1 MNRGLHDRISNM
13 RASVESI
20 IQPDPV
26 NGKLVMSMTG
36 VVKHSMLFGPNLE
49 MRRTISCTLGSS
61 VIKIRDVVTN
71 RGNTPCPH
79 MFLYHCNFG
88 YPLVDAG
95 ACIGCGTCVAACP
108 EGDVLGIVLG
118 KAVVINGSR
127 CIGHGKCAE
136 ACPVGAIQVGLG
148 DITKRDDIPLLDDFN
163 QTNVPGLWIA
173 GELSGFALIN
183 NAVEQGRQVMQRIAA
198 TMGPQG
204 QRTDPDRLDVV
215 IVGAGPAGMSAGLVA
230 EELGLSCVVLDQQ
243 GAGGTI
249 LQYPRRKLVMVQP
262 VEFPRLGKLPRLEYS
277 KEELLEIWEKL
288 YTDYEL
294 DIRNGVRVTG
304 VSGQKDNFGVVT
316 SEGDFRAR
324 HVVLALGR
332 RGTPRRLNVPGE
344 DLSKVAYKLIDAEA
358 YAGRR
363 VLVVGG
369 GDSAVES
376 AMGLAHQEGCRVT
389 VSYRKPEL
397 MRIKQRNADR
407 IAPLIAD
414 GTIDFRGG
422 TTVGSI
428 HEDKVV
434 LEGAGTPAIIPNDD
448 VFILAGGIP
457 PFGFLR
463 EMGVKFGGDQ
473 KDIAAAGE
481 RGVAG

>member
-1 MNRGLHDRISNM
+1 MISPAVAGSWNCGVASDTQGDLIVESLLIWTVVLTLVAGGVVFYTRNFRRQ
-13 RASVESI
+13 RASDRERLT
-20 IQPDPV
+20 QTRD
-26 NGKLVMSMTG
+26 
-36 VVKHSMLFGPNLE
+36 
-49 MRRTISCTLGSS
+49 LGMDKAS
-61 VIKIRDVVTN
+61 
-71 RGNTPCPH
+71 GQ
-79 MFLYHCNFG
+79 
-88 YPLVDAG
+88 YPLVDAS

-148 DITKRDDIPLLDDFN
+148 DITKRDDIPLLDEHN
-163 QTNVPGLWIA
+163 QTTVPGLWIA

-183 NAVEQGRQVMQRIAA
+183 NAVAQGTAVVQRIAA
-198 TMGPQG
+198 TAGPQAT
-204 QRTDPDRLDVV
+204 RTDPDLLDVV

-230 EELGLSCVVLDQQ
+230 GELGLSAVIFDQQ

-262 VEFPRLGKLPRLEYS
+262 VEIPRLGKLPRHEYS

-288 YTDYEL
+288 YSDYDL
-294 DIRNGVRVTG
+294 DIRTGVRVTG
-304 VSGQKDNFGVVT
+304 VTGKQGNFAVT
-316 SEGDFRAR
+316 TSADTFRAR

-344 DLSKVAYKLIDAEA
+344 DLAKVAYKLIDAEA

-369 GDSAVES
+369 GDSAVEA
-376 AMGLAHQEGCRVT
+376 AMGLAHQKGCQVT
-389 VSYRKPEL
+389 MSYRKPDL

-407 IAPLIAD
+407 ITPLIAE
-414 GTIDFRGG
+414 GKIDFRGG
-422 TTVGSI
+422 TTVHSI

-434 LEGAGTPAIIPNDD
+434 LDGANGAAIVPNDE

-463 EMGVKFGGDQ
+463 ELGVKFGGDQ
-473 KDIAAAGE
+473 KEITAESESNRNAAG
-481 RGVAG
+481 

>member
-1 MNRGLHDRISNM
+1 MESLLIWVLMLALVALVVVRYTRGFTARRHADRDRLRQTRELGM
-13 RASVESI
+13 DKA
-20 IQPDPV
+20 
-26 NGKLVMSMTG
+26 TG
-36 VVKHSMLFGPNLE
+36 Q
-49 MRRTISCTLGSS
+49 
-61 VIKIRDVVTN
+61 
-71 RGNTPCPH
+71 
-79 MFLYHCNFG
+79 

-108 EGDVLGIVLG
+108 EGDVLGIVMG
-118 KAVVINGSR
+118 KAVVINGAR

-148 DITKRDDIPLLDDFN
+148 DITKRDDIPLLDEHC

-183 NAVEQGRQVMQRIAA
+183 NAVDGGRKVAERIAA
-198 TMGPQG
+198 TRGPRG
-204 QRTDPDRLDVV
+204 GGDPDLFDMIV
-215 IVGAGPAGMSAGLVA
+215 VGAGPAGMSAGLVA
-230 EELGLSCVVLDQQ
+230 GEHGLSCLILDQQ

-262 VEFPRLGKLPRLEYS
+262 VEIPRLGRLPRHEYR

-288 YTDYEL
+288 HSDYGL
-294 DIRNGVRVTG
+294 DIRTGVRVTG
-304 VSGQKDNFGVVT
+304 VSGKVGDFAVRT

-344 DLSKVAYKLIDAEA
+344 DLAKVAYKLIDAEA

-369 GDSAVES
+369 GDSAVEA

-389 VSYRKPEL
+389 LSYRKPDL
-397 MRIKQRNADR
+397 MRIKQRNDDR
-407 IAPLIAD
+407 IRPLIAD

-422 TTVGSI
+422 TTVQSI
-428 HEDKVV
+428 HPDKVV
-434 LEGAGTPAIIPNDD
+434 LEGPNGSAIVPNDD

-463 EMGVKFGGDQ
+463 ELGIRFGGDQ
-473 KDIAAAGE
+473 RDIAAAGA
-481 RGVAG
+481 RSQDAG

>member
-1 MNRGLHDRISNM
+1 MNETIVIWVVVFGAVIGAVGWYAIRFRKQRSDDSQRLSKTQELGMDK
-13 RASVESI
+13 ASG
-20 IQPDPV
+20 Q
-26 NGKLVMSMTG
+26 
-36 VVKHSMLFGPNLE
+36 
-49 MRRTISCTLGSS
+49 
-61 VIKIRDVVTN
+61 
-71 RGNTPCPH
+71 
-79 MFLYHCNFG
+79 

-95 ACIGCGTCVAACP
+95 ACIGCRTCVDACP

-148 DITKRDDIPLLDDFN
+148 DITKRDDIPILDEHN
-163 QTNVPGLWIA
+163 QTSVPGLWIA

-183 NAVEQGRQVMQRIAA
+183 NAVEQGRRVVDQIA
-198 TMGPQG
+198 TIIEEERSG
-204 QRTDPDRLDVV
+204 DILDVLV
-215 IVGAGPAGMSAGLVA
+215 VGAGPAGMSAGLVA
-230 EELGLSCVVLDQQ
+230 SEKGLSCVVLDQQ

-262 VEFPRLGKLPRLEYS
+262 VEFPRLGRLPRLEYS

-288 YTDYEL
+288 HTEEDL
-294 DIRNGVRVTG
+294 DIRVGVRVTA
-304 VSGQKDNFGVVT
+304 VAGQIGSFEVET
-316 SEGDFRAR
+316 SAGSFRAR

-344 DLSKVAYKLIDAEA
+344 DLAKVSYRLIDAEA

-369 GDSAVES
+369 GDSAVEA
-376 AMGLAHQEGCRVT
+376 AMGLEHQPDSVVT
-389 VSYRKPEL
+389 VSYRKDSL
-397 MRIKQRNADR
+397 MRIKQRNAER
-407 IAPLIAD
+407 ITPLIED
-414 GTIDFRGG
+414 GRLDFQ
-422 TTVGSI
+422 GSTSVQSI
-428 HEDKVV
+428 EPDSVV
-434 LEGAGTPAIIPNDD
+434 LKGPDGLVTIPNDD

-457 PFGFLR
+457 PFGLLR

-473 KDIAAAGE
+473 AKIG
-481 RGVAG
+481 

>member
-1 MNRGLHDRISNM
+1 M
-13 RASVESI
+13 ESLLI
-20 IQPDPV
+20 WAVVLI
-26 NGKLVMSMTG
+26 LVAAG
-36 VVKHSMLFGPNLE
+36 VVLYTRNF
-49 MRRTISCTLGSS
+49 RRQRRDDRERLTQTRDLGMDKAS
-61 VIKIRDVVTN
+61 
-71 RGNTPCPH
+71 GQ
-79 MFLYHCNFG
+79 
-88 YPLVDAG
+88 YPLVDAA
-95 ACIGCGTCVAACP
+95 ACIGCATCVAACP

-136 ACPVGAIQVGLG
+136 ACPVGALKVGLG
-148 DITKRDDIPLLDDFN
+148 DITKRDDIPLLDEYN
-163 QTNVPGLWIA
+163 ETNVPGLWIA

-183 NAVEQGRQVMQRIAA
+183 NAVNQGCRVIERIAE
-198 TMGPQG
+198 TGGP
-204 QRTDPDRLDVV
+204 RPTDSESGLSDVL
-215 IVGAGPAGMSAGLVA
+215 IVGAGPAGMSAGLKAV
-230 EELGLSCVVLDQQ
+230 ELGLTSVVLDQQ

-262 VEFPRLGKLPRLEYS
+262 VEIPTMGKLPRLEYS

-288 YTDYEL
+288 YTDFDL
-294 DIRNGVRVTG
+294 DIRTGVRVTG
-304 VSGQKDNFGVVT
+304 VSGKKGNFAVT
-316 SEGDFRAR
+316 TSGGDFRAR

-344 DLSKVAYKLIDAEA
+344 DMSKVAYKLIDAEA

-369 GDSAVES
+369 GDSAVEA
-376 AMGLAHQEGCRVT
+376 AMGLAHQKGCKVSI
-389 VSYRKPEL
+389 SYRKPDL

-407 IAPLIAD
+407 IQPLIAD
-414 GTIDFRGG
+414 GTIDFHGA
-422 TTVGSI
+422 TTVGGI

-434 LEGAGTPAIIPNDD
+434 LEGPNGSAIVPNDD

-463 EMGVKFGGDQ
+463 ELGVKFGGDQ
-473 KDIAAAGE
+473 KDIAAAGKPK
-481 RGVAG
+481 VAG

>member
-1 MNRGLHDRISNM
+1 MI
-13 RASVESI
+13 VESLLI
-20 IQPDPV
+20 WTV
-26 NGKLVMSMTG
+26 VLTLVAGG
-36 VVKHSMLFGPNLE
+36 VVLYTRNFRRQRHSDRDRLTQT
-49 MRRTISCTLGSS
+49 RDLGMDKAS
-61 VIKIRDVVTN
+61 
-71 RGNTPCPH
+71 GQ
-79 MFLYHCNFG
+79 

-108 EGDVLGIVLG
+108 EGDVLGIVMG

-127 CIGHGKCAE
+127 CIGHGKCAD
-136 ACPVGAIQVGLG
+136 ACPEGAIKVGLG
-148 DITKRDDIPLLDDFN
+148 DITKRDDIPLLDEHN

-183 NAVEQGRQVMQRIAA
+183 NAVAQGCQVVERIAA
-198 TMGPQG
+198 TAGPQG
-204 QRTDPDRLDVV
+204 NVTDPDLLDVL
-215 IVGAGPAGMSAGLVA
+215 IVGAGPAGMSAGLKA
-230 EELGLSCVVLDQQ
+230 GELGLSCLVLDQQ

-262 VEFPRLGKLPRLEYS
+262 VEIPCLGQLPRHEYS

-288 YTDYEL
+288 YTDYDL

-304 VSGQKDNFGVVT
+304 ATGKLGNYTVT
-316 SEGDFRAR
+316 TSDGDFRTK

-344 DLSKVAYKLIDAEA
+344 DLAKVAYKLIDAEA
-358 YAGRR
+358 YVDRR
-363 VLVVGG
+363 VMIVGG

-376 AMGLAHQEGCRVT
+376 AMGLAHQKGCKVT
-389 VSYRKPEL
+389 LSYRKPEL

-422 TTVGSI
+422 TTVASI

-434 LEGAGTPAIIPNDD
+434 LEGGGETAIVPNDD
-448 VFILAGGIP
+448 IFILAGGIP

-463 EMGVKFGGDQ
+463 ELGVKFGGDQ
-473 KDIAAAGE
+473 KDIVSAGE